1 MYVISVYEKKKTK
14 NTKGNVYIVYVALQE
29 RSSMKETKI
38 IMMLCG
44 NASKISDNEAN
55 QNYQRNIENEI
66 NKSVMEPFCKPFSE
80 KSRPKIHEWV
90 PSSEIRLVYGF
101 DFYHHSKTEAI
112 KYAVENRGN
121 YNQLIDDMNGLCL
134 NEFTAP
140 SASGKAYMVS
150 SNGNHRRLVYSCIG
164 LPKVSAEVQKISGN
178 KWLFYWKG
186 QNLNAIKL
194 LKWLKYKGIVERI
207 EQYPH
212 DYSTLV
218 ISDKNHI
225 SGWIIPDPALH
236 DLNKMI
242 CDMQDRANLL
252 KKSFSGIDN
261 KVSSLFKSKILLN
274 LSIQFTF
281 YCRNIPIFDNYEG
294 EI

>member
-1 MYVISVYEKKKTK
+1 
-14 NTKGNVYIVYVALQE
+14 
-29 RSSMKETKI
+29 MKETNNI
-38 IMMLCG
+38 ITLCS
-44 NASKISDNEAN
+44 NASEISDNEAR

-80 KSRPKIHEWV
+80 KSRPKIREWV
-90 PSSEIRLVYGF
+90 PSSEIRLVAGF
-101 DFYHHSKTEAI
+101 GFRHYSKEEI
-112 KYAVENRGN
+112 VELAVKKRGD
-121 YNQLIDDMNGLCL
+121 YNSLMKEMNGLSL
-134 NEFTAP
+134 DEYPAP

-150 SNGNHRRLVYSCIG
+150 SGGNHRRLVYSCIG

-186 QNLNAIKL
+186 RNLNAIKL

-242 CDMQDRANLL
+242 CDMQNRANLL

-261 KVSSLFKSKILLN
+261 KVSSLFKSQILLN

-281 YCRNIPIFDNYEG
+281 YCRNIPIFDHYEG